1 MVYKSL
7 CCRNVCHEESKLL
20 SVYAVDGEGCKD
32 AATAAEAEKMGPP
45 WLEQKIC
52 ARNGRVLPMR
62 EHFQKTI
69 DPPTP

>member
-1 MVYKSL
+1 M
-7 CCRNVCHEESKLL
+7 

-32 AATAAEAEKMGPP
+32 TATAAEAEKMGPP

-52 ARNGRVLPMR
+52 ARNGRVLTMR